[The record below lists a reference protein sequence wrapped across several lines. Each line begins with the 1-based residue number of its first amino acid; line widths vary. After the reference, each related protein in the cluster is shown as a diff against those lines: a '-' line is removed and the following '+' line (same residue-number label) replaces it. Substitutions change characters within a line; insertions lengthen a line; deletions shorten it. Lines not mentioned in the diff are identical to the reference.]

1 MLTLQS
7 GVATEQFTK
16 SWGERMP
23 EQVCDLFGFSFTDLA
38 SSVFQHWN
46 ASLFVHLSLL
56 QLIFFFMHWWNK
68 IVKKNI
74 LFAFYLWLC
83 DLLWAWGLALRYAMC
98 AFFTFT
104 SISLKH
110 LPFSP
115 TFSPPCASNW
125 QNWCFSCLSHEFKDS
140 LVYLFSENN
149 KFKLLC
155 YTFDVLNIFQ
165 LVDCIMKSLLYGCK

>member
-1 MLTLQS
+1 
-7 GVATEQFTK
+7 
-16 SWGERMP
+16 MP
-23 EQVCDLFGFSFTDLA
+23 EQVCDLFGFSVTDLA

-68 IVKKNI
+68 IVKKYLVCI
-74 LFAFYLWLC
+74 LSLTVWSSLGMRGSITVCHVRLFYFHFNLPE
-83 DLLWAWGLALRYAMC
+83 
-98 AFFTFT
+98 T
-104 SISLKH
+104 S

-115 TFSPPCASNW
+115 TFSSPCASNL

-155 YTFDVLNIFQ
+155 YTFDVPNIFQ

>member
-1 MLTLQS
+1 
-7 GVATEQFTK
+7 
-16 SWGERMP
+16 MP

-56 QLIFFFMHWWNK
+56 QLIFFFKHWWNK
-68 IVKKNI
+68 IVKKYLVCI
-74 LFAFYLWLC
+74 LSLTVWSSL
-83 DLLWAWGLALRYAMC
+83 GMGGSITVYAMC

-115 TFSPPCASNW
+115 TFSPPCALNW